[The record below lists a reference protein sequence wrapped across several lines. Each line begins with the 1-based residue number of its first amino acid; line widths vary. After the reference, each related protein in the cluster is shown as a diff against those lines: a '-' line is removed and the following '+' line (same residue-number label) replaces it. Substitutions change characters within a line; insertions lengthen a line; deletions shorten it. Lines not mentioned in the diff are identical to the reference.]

1 MYAVIETG
9 GKQYQVKEG
18 DIVFIEKLGIDAEE
32 NITFDKVVL
41 LGKDDGMV
49 IGAPYVESASVAAK
63 VLKNGRGKKIRI
75 FTYKPK
81 KGSSRRMG
89 HRQPY
94 SQVRIESI
102 NGQTMVIAK
111 FTMRAS
117 DEQFIGF
124 DVSGH
129 ADYADEGEDI
139 VCAGVSSA
147 VMLTANT
154 ITECYKSNAKVFAG
168 DGSIK
173 LELERD
179 CNDRGVLMSM
189 QGLHMHLGFLS
200 EDFPGA
206 VAVSVKKVQLIDHK
220 AYSLI

>member
-1 MYAVIETG
+1 
-9 GKQYQVKEG
+9 
-18 DIVFIEKLGIDAEE
+18 
-32 NITFDKVVL
+32 
-41 LGKDDGMV
+41 
-49 IGAPYVESASVAAK
+49 
-63 VLKNGRGKKIRI
+63 
-75 FTYKPK
+75 
-81 KGSSRRMG
+81 
-89 HRQPY
+89 
-94 SQVRIESI
+94 
-102 NGQTMVIAK
+102 MVIAK

-117 DEQFIGF
+117 DEQFIGL

-189 QGLHMHLGFLS
+189 QGLYMHLGFLS

-206 VAVSVKKVQLIDHK
+206 VTVSVKKV
-220 AYSLI
+220 